1 MRCVVSC
8 GSTSFPE
15 IQCVAT
21 DPPHKQ
27 CVWMNKESEKR
38 QVLSLYVQRPAKG
51 EERERTVLQAV
62 VLGLSYASTPRLVII
77 SLLEGCL
84 SL

>member
-1 MRCVVSC
+1 
-8 GSTSFPE
+8 
-15 IQCVAT
+15 
-21 DPPHKQ
+21 
-27 CVWMNKESEKR
+27 MNKESEKR